1 MLCSVAPSA
10 IMNLLFLLPLVSP
23 RSCARDPIAVTDDGL
38 VHRRHHWC
46 RGAPRGPVRRLGGR
60 PRAAPVYSQSTCPM
74 LQSFEHMH
82 EHASDEHEFEFESSV
97 VSAGCSGS
105 AVLSRNRRGRIG
117 RGAEVVEKTRIR
129 RSRRREEE
137 RRSAG
142 NSGGGVLRNRSAN
155 EKKGGETY
163 STNTWCR
170 PQVLSVPRTEVIV
183 STGAKSSKSTCR
195 LPHLDVGRRRIA
207 DLIARVS
214 LTHSR
219 ITAPCRALSG
229 ATACA
234 ERVALPG
241 AWRARPR
248 RRF

>member
-1 MLCSVAPSA
+1 MGGRELRRCTRNQLVLCSSRSS
-10 IMNLLFLLPLVSP
+10 ICMSTP
-23 RSCARDPIAVTDDGL
+23 RTSMSSSSSHLWCQLAAR
-38 VHRRHHWC
+38 
-46 RGAPRGPVRRLGGR
+46 VRRYCLGIGAAGLGVE
-60 PRAAPVYSQSTCPM
+60 PR
-74 LQSFEHMH
+74 L
-82 EHASDEHEFEFESSV
+82 
-97 VSAGCSGS
+97 
-105 AVLSRNRRGRIG
+105 
-117 RGAEVVEKTRIR
+117 EKTRIR

-155 EKKGGETY
+155 EKKGGGTY

-170 PQVLSVPRTEVIV
+170 PQVLSVPRTGVIV
-183 STGAKSSKSTCR
+183 STGAKSSRSTCR

-248 RRF
+248 RRFQHAAPRIEANRQSRTRLDAALQLG